1 MSRPTLTG
9 LCAEPAAPAPQRGYA
24 ARIDMVGRAAV
35 VFGGGGAAVRHVAA
49 LLHAEA
55 SVTVV
60 HPDAD
65 ATIEDL
71 AARGLIDWRR
81 RDFLDSDLDDM
92 WLAVAATERSDVDR
106 SIAGACEDRR
116 VWCIREPEAEQ
127 RRDSG
132 RGHVTL
138 VGGGPGDPGLLT
150 VAGLE
155 ALRAADV
162 VVTDRLA
169 PVSVLAE
176 LGPAVEVIDVGK
188 IPFGK
193 ATPQHR
199 INEILIDHARAG
211 RAVVRL
217 KGGDSFLFGR
227 GGEELI
233 ACAAAGVPVSV
244 IPGVTSALAVPAC
257 AGIPVTHRGVTQG
270 VTVVSGHVAPD
281 DPASTV
287 DYAALAGAGTT
298 LVFLMAVTTLPAI
311 TASLIAH
318 GLSPD
323 TPAVTVADG
332 TLAQQRVVRATVATI
347 AEAVQAAG
355 IKPPAITVIGAV
367 AGFGADDTAPS
378 GVAAPAQRTRSLA
391 AARPVAAR

>member
-1 MSRPTLTG
+1 MSRPALTDA
-9 LCAEPAAPAPQRGYA
+9 LCDEPAAPAAPRGYA
-24 ARIDMVGRAAV
+24 ASFDVAGRSAV

-49 LLHAEA
+49 LVQADA

-60 HPDAD
+60 HDDAD

-71 AARGLIDWRR
+71 ADRGVITWHRR
-81 RDFLDSDLDDM
+81 EFDLGDLDDV
-92 WLAVAATERSDVDR
+92 WLAIAATEKADTDHR
-106 SIAGACEDRR
+106 IARACEDRR
-116 VWCIREPEAEQ
+116 LWCIREPGAP
-127 RRDSG
+127 RRASG
-132 RGHVTL
+132 LGRVTL

-150 VAGLE
+150 IAGLD

-176 LGPAVEVIDVGK
+176 LGSGVRIIDVGK

-193 ATPQHR
+193 ATPQHE
-199 INEILIDHARAG
+199 INRILIDHARAG
-211 RAVVRL
+211 SDVVRL

-270 VTVVSGHVAPD
+270 VTVVSGHVPPD

-287 DYAALAGAGTT
+287 DYAALASAGTT

-311 TASLIAH
+311 TASLMRH

-323 TPAVTVADG
+323 TPAATVADG
-332 TLAQQRVVRATVATI
+332 TLAQQRTVRGTVADIADLVRA
-347 AEAVQAAG
+347 EG
-355 IKPPAITVIGAV
+355 ITPPAITVIGAV
-367 AGFGADDTAPS
+367 AGFDAGDTS
-378 GVAAPAQRTRSLA
+378 QKVALPRELRTA
-391 AARPVAAR
+391 AAR

>member
-1 MSRPTLTG
+1 MHDAARCDAVDAPT
-9 LCAEPAAPAPQRGYA
+9 ERRGYPA
-24 ARIDMVGRAAV
+24 SLDIAGRAAV

-49 LLHAEA
+49 LVQAGA
-55 SVTVV
+55 SVSVV
-60 HPDAD
+60 HGDAD

-71 AARGLIDWRR
+71 ADRGVIVWRR
-81 RDFLDSDLDDM
+81 RGFDERDLDDV
-92 WLAVAATERSDVDR
+92 WLAIAATGRAETDR
-106 SIAGACEDRR
+106 RIVRACEDRR
-116 VWCIREPEAEQ
+116 LWCIRETGAP
-127 RRDSG
+127 RRHGPGAG
-132 RGHVTL
+132 RVTL

-176 LGPAVEVIDVGK
+176 LGPGVRIIDVGK

-193 ATPQHR
+193 ATPQHE
-199 INEILIDHARAG
+199 INRILIEHARAG
-211 RAVVRL
+211 SAVVRF

-227 GGEELI
+227 GGEEWI
-233 ACAAAGVPVSV
+233 ACAAAGVPVTV
-244 IPGVTSALAVPAC
+244 IPGVTSALAVPAG

-287 DYAALAGAGTT
+287 DYAALARAGTT

-311 TASLIAH
+311 TASLIRH

-323 TPAVTVADG
+323 TPAATVADG
-332 TLAQQRVVRATVATI
+332 TLAQQRVVRGTVADI
-347 AEAVQAAG
+347 ADTVRAEG
-355 IKPPAITVIGAV
+355 ITPPAITVIG
-367 AGFGADDTAPS
+367 D
-378 GVAAPAQRTRSLA
+378 VAAFDPAATTSDVELPQEIWTA
-391 AARPVAAR
+391 AAR